1 MNPSPLLAPRILL
14 VDDDTGIRKLV
25 RRVLVRAGYE
35 VAESTDGLNGLRQM
49 RAGHFDLLI
58 TDLVMP
64 DMDGLELIRETR
76 ASRPEVPI
84 LAMSGGG
91 KVPAPVYLRL
101 AEVLGAGKV
110 LAKPFEIP
118 ALLQA
123 VSILLGR
130 WTPQVPSTGGVDET
144 ADPGGLPERTAG
156 SDVLRVS

>member
-1 MNPSPLLAPRILL
+1 MNPAPVLSPRILL
-14 VDDDTGIRKLV
+14 VDDDSGIRKLV

-35 VAESTDGLNGLRQM
+35 VAESTDGVNGLRQM
-49 RAGHFDLLI
+49 RAGRFDLLI

-76 ASRPEVPI
+76 ASHPDVPI

-101 AEVLGAGKV
+101 AQVLGAGKV
-110 LAKPFEIP
+110 LPKPFEIP

-123 VSILLGR
+123 VSFLLEK
-130 WTPQVPSTGGVDET
+130 WKPQSPSVDEVDET
-144 ADPGGLPERTAG
+144 ADPGVASKRTAG
-156 SDVLRVS
+156 MDVLRVS